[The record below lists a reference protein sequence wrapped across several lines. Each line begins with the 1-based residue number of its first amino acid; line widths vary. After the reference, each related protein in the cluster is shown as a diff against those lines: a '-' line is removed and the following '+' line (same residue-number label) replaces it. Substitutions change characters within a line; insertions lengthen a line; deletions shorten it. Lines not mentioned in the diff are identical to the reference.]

1 MNVLRIV
8 FTVLALVMDGLCI
21 ALIGLTL
28 LTQHLSSSGLFG
40 VVFNPMP
47 DKALAAFMDGLAQ
60 FGLGYS
66 WGGYESLI
74 VPAHIT
80 RTVSK
85 FEAEGPVI
93 RIHAGLEDAD
103 DLIADLAAGFDR
115 IASLR

>member
-1 MNVLRIV
+1 MEARFQRLVR
-8 FTVLALVMDGLCI
+8 TVRCRLQAD
-21 ALIGLTL
+21 AA
-28 LTQHLSSSGLFG
+28 
-40 VVFNPMP
+40 
-47 DKALAAFMDGLAQ
+47 KALAAFFDGLKQ

-74 VPAHIT
+74 VPANIV
-80 RTVSK
+80 RTVRT
-85 FEAEGPVI
+85 FAAEGPVI